1 MDPKISVIFPVGKS
15 EEYLKYLRPAI
26 ESILGQSL
34 TDFEFLIIEDGVS
47 PQVEAIIDSYRDERI
62 KIIKLPMNMG
72 ASAARNAGLLMVRA
86 PYIAMMDSDDVAMPN
101 RFARQYTWMESHPEV
116 TVCGSNFI
124 KMFVDGQQ
132 MPMRYPETDGAIKSR
147 LLIVDSAIH
156 NPTTMI
162 RAEFV
167 RKYHLQYDA
176 NFPRD
181 QDYRFFVEMMRNGG
195 AFYCLQEELLLY
207 RRHEGNV
214 TNNQLGL
221 DEEKTKIRGVLLP
234 IFFPELTGE
243 EGRVLLTGLC
253 ENINMTMMEACYCI
267 VVMSKALRENRT
279 MVGED
284 RGELRKIIQF
294 YLERIVQLVNGK
306 TAVGRVEH

>member
-1 MDPKISVIFPVGKS
+1 LGHSESQGMGGSSNGYLKPRLGLVIFFK
-15 EEYLKYLRPAI
+15 
-26 ESILGQSL
+26 
-34 TDFEFLIIEDGVS
+34 
-47 PQVEAIIDSYRDERI
+47 
-62 KIIKLPMNMG
+62 N
-72 ASAARNAGLLMVRA
+72 
-86 PYIAMMDSDDVAMPN
+86 SD
-101 RFARQYTWMESHPEV
+101 
-116 TVCGSNFI
+116 I
-124 KMFVDGQQ
+124 FVD
-132 MPMRYPETDGAIKSR
+132 I
-147 LLIVDSAIH
+147 
-156 NPTTMI
+156 
-162 RAEFV
+162 
-167 RKYHLQYDA
+167 
-176 NFPRD
+176 
-181 QDYRFFVEMMRNGG
+181 YR
-195 AFYCLQEELLLY
+195 